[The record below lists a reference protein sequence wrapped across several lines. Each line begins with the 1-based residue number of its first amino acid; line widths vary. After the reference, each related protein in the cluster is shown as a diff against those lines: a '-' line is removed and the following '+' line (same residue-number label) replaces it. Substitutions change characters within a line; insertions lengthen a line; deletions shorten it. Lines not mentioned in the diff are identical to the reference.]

1 MLGEKKYFCALNI
14 TVMKKI
20 VLFAAMLIASVA
32 CSQSKAP
39 KALVLYY
46 SQTETTAKVAQEISN
61 LLGADI
67 EEIALVNPYDGT
79 YQETIA
85 RSNEERQSGKLPELK
100 PLNSDLKKYDV
111 IFLGYPIW
119 FGTYALPIGSLLES
133 VDFSGKKVVP
143 FCTFGSGG
151 LDASVKDLKANMAG
165 AEVLPGYGVRQARID
180 AMPAE
185 VERFLKAGGFLGGE
199 FAQPGEFSEM
209 KPATEAEA
217 AIFDAAVSTYPMIR
231 ATAQN
236 VASRAIEGGT
246 EYLFEARD
254 IPRDPEH
261 PEMAGTSKIYV
272 LALDGQDPVF
282 TQVVR

>member
-1 MLGEKKYFCALNI
+1 MLDEKKYFCALNN

-20 VLFAAMLIASVA
+20 ILFAAMLIASVA

-46 SQTETTAKVAQEISN
+46 SQTETTTKVAQEISN

-67 EEIALVNPYDGT
+67 EEIALVNPYDGS

-85 RSNEERQSGKLPELK
+85 RSSQERQSGTLPELK
-100 PLNSDLKKYDV
+100 PLTSDLKDYDV

-133 VDFSGKKVVP
+133 VDLSGKKVVP

-151 LDASVKDLKANMAG
+151 LDASVKDLKENLPG
-165 AEVLPGYGVRQARID
+165 AEILPGYGVRQARID

-185 VERFLKAGGFLGGE
+185 VERFLKEGGFLEGE
-199 FAQPGEFSEM
+199 FEQPGDFSEM
-209 KPATEAEA
+209 QPATEAEA

-231 ATAQN
+231 ATAEN
-236 VASRAIEGGT
+236 VASRAISGGT
-246 EYLFEARD
+246 EYIFEARD

-261 PEMAGTSKIYV
+261 PEMAGVSKIYV

>member
-1 MLGEKKYFCALNI
+1 
-14 TVMKKI
+14 MKKLL
-20 VLFAAMLIASVA
+20 LFAAMLFAFVS
-32 CSQSKAP
+32 CSQSKGT
-39 KALVLYY
+39 KTLVLYY
-46 SQTETTAKVAQEISN
+46 SQTETTAKVAQQISA

-67 EEIALVNPYDGT
+67 EEIALVNPYDGS

-100 PLNSDLKKYDV
+100 PLTSDLKKYDV
-111 IFLGYPIW
+111 IFIGYPIW
-119 FGTYALPIGSLLES
+119 FGTYALPIASLLES

-151 LDASVKDLKANMAG
+151 LDASEKDLKANITG

-180 AMPAE
+180 AMPSE
-185 VERFLKAGGFLGGE
+185 VERFLKAGGFLEGE
-199 FAQPGEFSEM
+199 YEAPAEFSEM
-209 KPATEAEA
+209 RPASEEEA

-231 ATAQN
+231 AKAEN
-236 VASRAIEGGT
+236 VASRAVEGGT

-261 PEMAGTSKIYV
+261 PEMAGVSKIYV
-272 LALDGQDPVF
+272 LALDGKAPEF

>member
-85 RSNEERQSGKLPELK
+85 RSNEERQSGKLPVGGK
-100 PLNSDLKKYDV
+100 NRPAFRCGAPQDDPRKKRA
-111 IFLGYPIW
+111 GPR
-119 FGTYALPIGSLLES
+119 SL
-133 VDFSGKKVVP
+133 
-143 FCTFGSGG
+143 
-151 LDASVKDLKANMAG
+151 
-165 AEVLPGYGVRQARID
+165 R
-180 AMPAE
+180 
-185 VERFLKAGGFLGGE
+185 
-199 FAQPGEFSEM
+199 
-209 KPATEAEA
+209 
-217 AIFDAAVSTYPMIR
+217 
-231 ATAQN
+231 
-236 VASRAIEGGT
+236 
-246 EYLFEARD
+246 
-254 IPRDPEH
+254 
-261 PEMAGTSKIYV
+261 
-272 LALDGQDPVF
+272 
-282 TQVVR
+282 

>member
-1 MLGEKKYFCALNI
+1 
-14 TVMKKI
+14 MKKI
-20 VLFAAMLIASVA
+20 LLFAAMLIASVA
-32 CSQSKAP
+32 CSQNKAP

-46 SQTETTAKVAQEISN
+46 SQTETTAKVAQQISS

-67 EEIALVNPYDGT
+67 EEIALVNPYDGS

-100 PLNSDLKKYDV
+100 PLKSDLKSYDV

-119 FGTYALPIGSLLES
+119 FGTYALPIGSLLKS
-133 VDFSGKKVVP
+133 TDFSGKKVVP

-151 LDASVKDLKANMAG
+151 LDASVKDLEANLAG

-185 VERFLKAGGFLGGE
+185 VEHFLKEGGFLEGE
-199 FAQPGEFSEM
+199 YEKPGEFSAM
-209 KPATEAEA
+209 RPASEEEA
-217 AIFDAAVSTYPMIR
+217 AIFDAAVSTYPMIN
-231 ATAQN
+231 AKAEN
-236 VASRAIEGGT
+236 VASRAISGGM

-261 PEMAGTSKIYV
+261 LEMAGVSKIYV
-272 LALDGQDPVF
+272 LALDGQEPVF

>member
-1 MLGEKKYFCALNI
+1 
-14 TVMKKI
+14 MKKI
-20 VLFAAMLIASVA
+20 LLFAAMFIATVA
-32 CSQSKAP
+32 CSQNKGP
-39 KALVLYY
+39 KTLVLYY
-46 SQTETTAKVAQEISN
+46 SQTETTAKVAQQISA

-67 EEIALVNPYDGT
+67 EEIALVNPYDGS

-100 PLNSDLKKYDV
+100 PLTSDLKKYDV

-119 FGTYALPIGSLLES
+119 FGTYALPVGSLLES

-151 LDASVKDLKANMAG
+151 LDASVKDLKANLAG

-185 VERFLKAGGFLGGE
+185 VERFLNEGE
-199 FAQPGEFSEM
+199 YEKPGEFSAM
-209 KPATEAEA
+209 RPASEEEA

-231 ATAQN
+231 AKAEN
-236 VASRAIEGGT
+236 VASRAISGGT
-246 EYLFEARD
+246 EYIFEARD

-272 LALDGQDPVF
+272 LALDGKAPEF